1 VGRCVFLD
9 LCAGP
14 HAMTEDHG
22 LFVHLNADGDV
33 LVSRDF
39 EALVIMKMDEFVV
52 ANAMAIVVMETKE
65 RSMLVMTERL
75 DFGAGQLVGL
85 EVVELAV
92 DVNGDGGLHDASSH
106 EAA

>member
-1 VGRCVFLD
+1 MLPVGRCVFLD

-39 EALVIMKMDEFVV
+39 EA
-52 ANAMAIVVMETKE
+52 
-65 RSMLVMTERL
+65 
-75 DFGAGQLVGL
+75 
-85 EVVELAV
+85 VVELAV